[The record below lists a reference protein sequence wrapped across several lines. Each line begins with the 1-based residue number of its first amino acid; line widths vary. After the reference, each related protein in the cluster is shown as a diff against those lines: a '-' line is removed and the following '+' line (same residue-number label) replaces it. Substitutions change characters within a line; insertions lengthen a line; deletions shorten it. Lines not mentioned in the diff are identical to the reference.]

1 MRVMLT
7 TFFLLAAAGLVDTI
21 WFDGTYRA
29 AVVDQSKYQG
39 QMFVYRVDRLVRKV
53 ISP

>member
-1 MRVMLT
+1 MRVVLT
-7 TFFLLAAAGLVDTI
+7 AVFLLAAAGLVDAI

-39 QMFVYRVDRLVRKV
+39 QMFTYQVDRLVRKV